1 MKPEWMKKSEKFE
14 MMDAKNLRG
23 NFLPAILKKA
33 QSKDEGEGLIIVQS
47 FEPIP
52 LYSAL
57 DELGFEHYTEKV
69 SNTEYRVYFYR
80 KVAKEAEFSGGA
92 DMPLKPTAI
101 MNYREINEELADII
115 VNFWNLIWGKKD
127 GALDMKT
134 KLFLSLANAVGEGR
148 MRQATRELI
157 KAYAVGATVEELD
170 ELFALF
176 LWEQGVGYFASE
188 IGPSVL
194 FAAYQ
199 FIKREEEKGM
209 ERSKIVE
216 ELTNKF
222 GETNPD
228 VSTMYRKNV

>member
-1 MKPEWMKKSEKFE
+1 
-14 MMDAKNLRG
+14 
-23 NFLPAILKKA
+23 
-33 QSKDEGEGLIIVQS
+33 
-47 FEPIP
+47 
-52 LYSAL
+52 
-57 DELGFEHYTEKV
+57 
-69 SNTEYRVYFYR
+69 
-80 KVAKEAEFSGGA
+80 
-92 DMPLKPTAI
+92 
-101 MNYREINEELADII
+101 
-115 VNFWNLIWGKKD
+115 
-127 GALDMKT
+127 
-134 KLFLSLANAVGEGR
+134 